1 MTTVAAI
8 KGKMGDIEYYQC
20 TMKTKD
26 VISRTECAT
35 EYFSKEDWEE
45 MGVDGQMQRE
55 PSKRYMTDI
64 APYLVRTKQRF
75 FNSIVVLLDPEL
87 AKFKPLE
94 EFPITVGKN
103 EFKSFSQ
110 CVDWEKEDMARAI
123 GFLTIKDT
131 GHMLI
136 LDGQHRMLALR
147 SVISKR
153 DELEKVLNK
162 QEDTMDNYTDHG
174 VFDDDISVVFV
185 KLTDRAAQR
194 KLFGDINTYAKS
206 VSQQERIFIAEDNGY
221 YKITQDFVSG
231 NPINP
236 LFVKFVNLKGTSLPD
251 RSTKLTTARHLNEMI
266 EFLAK
271 QGGYKFPKQGMPSEQ
286 ELEDAKSL
294 CKNFLVNFFT
304 KIKAFEKVLKN
315 EASIPEMRDPE
326 DPKNEKCA
334 LLFKPMPQVALL
346 EAIHFLIKN
355 SDMDDDAIYRSINK
369 IDWSVGKGSQWN
381 GIVMTQDGTIL
392 TGKKVQ
398 DRLRDMITYFI
409 LGESKF
415 KNLENG
421 QEKYDDL
428 LTRWKECVN
437 DDKANELPK
446 VKTK

>member
-8 KGKMGDIEYYQC
+8 KGKMGDIEYFQC

-55 PSKRYMTDI
+55 PSKRYLTDI

-75 FNSIVVLLDPEL
+75 FNSIVVLLDSNL

-110 CVDWEKEDMARAI
+110 CVDWEKEDMAQSI

-147 SVISKR
+147 TVISKR

-162 QEDTMDNYTDHG
+162 QEDTMDNYVDHG

-185 KLTDRAAQR
+185 KLTDKTAQR

-231 NPINP
+231 NPINSA
-236 LFVKFVNLKGTSLPD
+236 FVKFVNLKGTSLPD

-266 EFLAK
+266 EFVAK
-271 QGGYKFPKQGMPSEQ
+271 QGGYKFPKQGMPSES
-286 ELEDAKSL
+286 ELDKAKSL
-294 CKNFLVNFFT
+294 CRSFLVNFFT
-304 KIKAFEKVLKN
+304 KIKPFEKVLKN
-315 EASIPEMRDPE
+315 DASIPEFRDPE
-326 DPKNEKCA
+326 DPANQKCA

-355 SDMDDDAIYRSINK
+355 TDLDEDAIYRKVNN
-369 IDWSVGKGSQWN
+369 IDWSIKSESQWH

-392 TGKKVQ
+392 TGKTIQ
-398 DRLRDMITYFI
+398 DRLRDMIIYFI
-409 LGESKF
+409 LGDKF
-415 KNLENG
+415 KKLENG
-421 QEKYDDL
+421 DEKYDDL
-428 LTRWKECVN
+428 LQRWKDCTN
-437 DDKANELPK
+437 NKNATELQK
-446 VKTK
+446 VITK